1 MSAPQNTVAIV
12 YDYDQTLSPS
22 YMQDEV
28 VFPAFGINSEIFWRR
43 CSELVRDHGYDNELA
58 YMKVLLDQLGMDR
71 PTNDELKKLGANLNF
86 YKGLPEMFEE
96 FRGGEDLLTA
106 EHAAHGITVEH
117 YIISSGMKVLI
128 DGSRLAPYVRAIFGC
143 EFATDPE
150 GRITFPK
157 RVISHTQKT
166 QFLFRINKGFLDMA
180 QDVNDHMDPEIRPI
194 PFPNMIYI
202 GDGPTDVPCFT
213 IMKKNGGHA
222 IAVYNPDDPSRASF
236 KKCYSLSA
244 HADRVRHIAPS
255 DYRRGSHLRLLL
267 EEIVR
272 EIADRMLTERK
283 SASEAGLVRAPPYLA

>member
-1 MSAPQNTVAIV
+1 MSAPQNTIAIV

-22 YMQDEV
+22 CMQDEV

-71 PTNDELKKLGANLNF
+71 PTNDELKKLGTNLNF

-96 FRGGEDLLTA
+96 FRGGEGLLTA
-106 EHAAHGITVEH
+106 EHTAHGITVEH

-194 PFPNMIYI
+194 PFPNMIYV

-213 IMKKNGGHA
+213 VMKKNGGQA
-222 IAVYNPDDPSRASF
+222 IAVYNPDDPARVGF
-236 KKCYSLSA
+236 KKCYQLST
-244 HADRVRHIAPS
+244 HADRVKHIAPA
-255 DYRRGSHLRLLL
+255 DYRQNTHLRMLL
-267 EEIVR
+267 EQMAEETANRIV
-272 EIADRMLTERK
+272 EQRK
-283 SASEAGLVRAPPYLA
+283 LAIETGTVRAPKH